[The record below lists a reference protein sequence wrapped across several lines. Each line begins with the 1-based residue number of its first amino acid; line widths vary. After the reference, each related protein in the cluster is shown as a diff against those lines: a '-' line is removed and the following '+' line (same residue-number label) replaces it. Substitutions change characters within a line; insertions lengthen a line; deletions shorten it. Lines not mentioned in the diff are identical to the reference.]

1 VSGRVQIVCNP
12 GAGSF
17 SRARI
22 EQLSAAWANAGFT
35 PTVSESSA
43 SSPYVP
49 NLDAVHICIAGGDGT
64 VRHVFARLELEAN
77 VPPVCIYPMGTIN
90 LAARELGMSR
100 EPDTFVKQV
109 LSAMPQRFRSV
120 TANDTI
126 FMVCMSIGPD
136 GRAVTSLS
144 EPLKRVIGRLAYGVA
159 MIGQL
164 FAWPRVTVRVSAN
177 GKHFVGEAL
186 YIAKGHYFAGP
197 WSFAPNA
204 SILDDLLHVVLL
216 KTARRRDFLAFTWA
230 LFTGRIGDMR
240 GVERFTCTEL
250 EWHADQSCPVQADG
264 DIAFTSST
272 GKVSTKRAP

>member
-17 SRARI
+17 SQARV

-49 NLDAVHICIAGGDGT
+49 DLEAVHICIAGGDGT
-64 VRHVFARLELEAN
+64 VRHVFARLEQEASF
-77 VPPVCIYPMGTIN
+77 PPVCIYPMGTIN

-100 EPDTFVKQV
+100 EPDAFVKQV
-109 LSAMPQRFRSV
+109 LGAMPQRFHPAKS
-120 TANDTI
+120 NDTI

-136 GRAVTSLS
+136 GRAVAALS
-144 EPLKRVIGRLAYGVA
+144 EPLKRAIGRLAYAVA
-159 MIGQL
+159 MIGLL
-164 FAWPRVTVRVSAN
+164 FAWPRMTVNVSAN

-186 YIAKGHYFAGP
+186 YIAKGRYFAGP
-197 WSFAPNA
+197 WSFAPTA
-204 SILDDLLHVVLL
+204 SIFDDQLHVVLL
-216 KTARRRDFLAFTWA
+216 KSARRRDYLAFILA
-230 LFTGRIGDMR
+230 LITRRITNMR

-250 EWHADQSCPVQADG
+250 EWHADQPCPVQADG